1 MRSRHGQR
9 AFLGYHD
16 PSSGPLSGHNE
27 RDLFPNL
34 AVFGS
39 SVEFDHLPR
48 LCLDL
53 HTVGE
58 GIHRHHGG
66 QDRPCPLARGAAG
79 AGPLLLTGLDV
90 DQRVGGDVHLDDL
103 AILVRDVPGV
113 WDAFDMYHGGAQRL
127 PKGAGHDQ
135 QGDGEDDPE
144 QAQRARCKS
153 PYWDR
158 PKKAR
163 SAAVPPAAER

>member
-1 MRSRHGQR
+1 MFNGLRSQHGQR
-9 AFLGYHD
+9 ACLGYHD

-58 GIHRHHGG
+58 CILATTVARTVPV
-66 QDRPCPLARGAAG
+66 PCPEVPLA
-79 AGPLLLTGLDV
+79 
-90 DQRVGGDVHLDDL
+90 
-103 AILVRDVPGV
+103 PG
-113 WDAFDMYHGGAQRL
+113 
-127 PKGAGHDQ
+127 
-135 QGDGEDDPE
+135 
-144 QAQRARCKS
+144 
-153 PYWDR
+153 
-158 PKKAR
+158 R
-163 SAAVPPAAER
+163 SS